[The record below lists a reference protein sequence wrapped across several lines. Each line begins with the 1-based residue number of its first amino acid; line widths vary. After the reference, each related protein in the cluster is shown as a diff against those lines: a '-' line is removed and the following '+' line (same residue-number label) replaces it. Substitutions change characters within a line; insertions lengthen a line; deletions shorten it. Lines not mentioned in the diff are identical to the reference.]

1 MRGDLAQILD
11 FLKLA
16 KGVNKKIRQN
26 LFFSGLYNFIAIP
39 IAMTGLLNPL
49 IAVCAMLLSSL
60 SVIGNTILLIQMTR
74 R

>member
-1 MRGDLAQILD
+1 
-11 FLKLA
+11 
-16 KGVNKKIRQN
+16 VNKKIRQN
-26 LFFSGLYNFIAIP
+26 LLFSGLYNFIAIP